1 MGYLY
6 VYMKLFDIISEDED
20 LFVKQIG
27 RPHIDE
33 PKLKQK
39 LIDSPNASGLTF
51 DNVEIEVKQEGP
63 YRRRYV
69 KNYSCKRHPEWIGDV
84 LRKYDD
90 VKSGHSG
97 CKICG
102 KERLT
107 GSNPELQKSN
117 EELIQQLKSN
127 PNVSGLTFDNVE
139 IERRVDPSSKW
150 SKIFVKNYSC
160 KKHNKWFRNEWV
172 RYGDL
177 QQGKNGC
184 QICSIENNDILRG
197 TISDTWDGKLTDN
210 TVFNNFI
217 IKRNKYIQKYWINK
231 SKEIHKNKKYNYS
244 KVNFND
250 PDTIKYF
257 YDPVTGKIKRR
268 ERELEIGCPKHGSFF
283 QYASTHKSGSG
294 CPICRES
301 KGENYL
307 SILFTNN
314 KIKYVRGKD
323 ARFQGLIGKRVGLTC
338 DFYLPDKKVIVE
350 YDGEHHFKPI
360 YGSTDNSR
368 MSTYNTTYTNDTIR
382 DDFTK
387 SNKEGI
393 SLIRIPYTMEFADID
408 KVLMRTIRFIKPNTV
423 VELGDYPK
431 RMKPKKI
438 LSKHQVDLTKPIR
451 KKIRTNESK
460 LSLIDTVRDIYKK
473 TI

>member
-1 MGYLY
+1 
-6 VYMKLFDIISEDED
+6 MKLLDIISEDEYIS
-20 LFVKQIG
+20 VKQIG
-27 RPHIDE
+27 RPHIEE

-69 KNYSCKRHPEWIGDV
+69 KNYSCKKHPEWIGTEW
-84 LRKYDD
+84 RKYDD

-127 PNVSGLTFDNVE
+127 SNVSGLTFDNVE
-139 IERRVDPSSKW
+139 IERREDPSSKW

-160 KKHNKWFRNEWV
+160 KKHNKWFRSDWV
-172 RYGDL
+172 RYGDI

-184 QICSIENNDILRG
+184 QICSIENNDILRS
-197 TISDTWDGKLTDN
+197 TVSDTWDGKLTDN
-210 TVFNNFI
+210 DIFNNFMV
-217 IKRNKYIQKYWINK
+217 KRNKDLQKYWVK
-231 SKEIHKNKKYNYS
+231 KLKEIHKNKKYYYS
-244 KVNFND
+244 KVIFND
-250 PDTIKYF
+250 PNTIKYF
-257 YDPVTGKIKRR
+257 YDPVTEKIRNR
-268 ERELEIGCPKHGSFF
+268 ERELEIVCPKHGSFF
-283 QYASTHKSGSG
+283 QYVSVHKRGSG

-338 DFYLPDKKVIVE
+338 DFYLPDYKVIVE

-360 YGSTDNSR
+360 FGSTDNSR

-382 DDFTK
+382 DNFAK

-393 SLIRIPYTMEFADID
+393 SLIRIPYTMKDDDINVQLFSTLKKMEPN
-408 KVLMRTIRFIKPNTV
+408 KVFK
-423 VELGDYPK
+423 LGEYPSRK
-431 RMKPKKI
+431 KPKTI
-438 LSKHQVDLTKPIR
+438 LAKNQVDLNKPIVKLR
-451 KKIRTNESK
+451 RITETK
-460 LSLIDTVRDIYKK
+460 LSLINTLYE
-473 TI
+473 TN